1 MSSSGFQ
8 EVLSKALSQD
18 LDKKLL
24 SRFFK
29 DFHLSELSK
38 VFAHSHSQALQVSK
52 NIQELSQVNQ
62 ALSVLKQ
69 HANSTRTMRFGFLLK
84 EFLNLTSKT
93 FFFNNEKSL
102 KAKNLTIKNPENL
115 NASIASFN
123 FFFKTNT
130 DLTLRINN
138 AVTSFLFLTFI
149 NQSQSNVKIVVNNKK
164 QLYLLINSLI
174 LSHELNMDVV
184 TLQESMNSDIVLD
197 LHVLQHSEKSNAS
210 VKTFSVNTGSKLLV
224 RGLIHSS
231 KQSLDAEAD
240 LQLHALTIPKNEG
253 FKPEIVLMPRLEVLN
268 KNVKARHS
276 AITKTLTKQEMFYL
290 QSRGLST
297 EQVFQAVKQ
306 ELLGFTMQ

>member
-1 MSSSGFQ
+1 MSSSKFQ
-8 EVLSKALSQD
+8 EVLTKALSQD

-24 SRFFK
+24 TQFFK
-29 DFHLSELSK
+29 NFHIGK
-38 VFAHSHSQALQVSK
+38 VSK
-52 NIQELSQVNQ
+52 FFEQSNARGLQHSMNFQELSQVSQ

-93 FFFNNEKSL
+93 FFFNNEKAL
-102 KAKNLTIKNPENL
+102 KAKNLTINTPENSKT
-115 NASIASFN
+115 SIASFN

-130 DLTLRINN
+130 DLTLRIDN
-138 AVTSFLFLTFI
+138 AATSFLFLTFI
-149 NQSQSNVKIVVNNKK
+149 NDSQSNVKIVVNNKK
-164 QLYLLINSLI
+164 QLYLLINGLI
-174 LSHELNMDVV
+174 LSHALNMHVV
-184 TLQESMNSDIVLD
+184 TLQELGNSDIVLD
-197 LHVLQHSEKSNAS
+197 LHVLQNSEKSKAS
-210 VKTFSVNTGSKLLV
+210 VKAFNINTGSKLLV

-240 LQLHALTIPKNEG
+240 LQLHALTIPRNEG

-268 KNVKARHS
+268 KNVKAKHS

-306 ELLGFTMQ
+306 ELLGFAMQ